1 MVEKVQYL
9 HTPFQS
15 KVRAHSFPGA
25 ENRFYP
31 QILEPR
37 FDRKAQKYKLLFHQ
51 YAGCTDGATV
61 GGYAESATADFFGN
75 WIYDYSFTGYSMNA
89 VPFVDGSNISFHRR
103 ERPKVYLENGVA
115 KYLYNGVSPP
125 GAGNNVFTFVQE
137 IDEPPAEPPRRGL
150 KLDDGETN
158 LGARARANTKGYSST
173 YLAMVLA
180 DVRAGT
186 QTYYDF

>member
-1 MVEKVQYL
+1 M
-9 HTPFQS
+9 PFIATQPNCS
-15 KVRAHSFPGA
+15 KPLNY
-25 ENRFYP
+25 EDP
-31 QILEPR
+31 TIW

-61 GGYAESATADFFGN
+61 GGYAESATADFFGD
-75 WIYDYSFTGYSMNA
+75 WSYDYSLTGYSMND

-137 IDEPPAEPPRRGL
+137 IDEPRRAPKKGAQAGRGRNQPRC
-150 KLDDGETN
+150 
-158 LGARARANTKGYSST
+158 
-173 YLAMVLA
+173 
-180 DVRAGT
+180 AGT
-186 QTYYDF
+186 S